1 LELRRVDGEALIKK
15 EDLDK
20 NQYFI
25 SIIDRSSQSG
35 LIGRPETD
43 NIQAGI
49 SALLQKLILKYT
61 GGDSSSV
68 KIETAVNILYS
79 VYYILDAYAAG
90 LDRPG
95 DMITALH
102 EKSMAEIYNEGV
114 EIVAACVEETK
125 NLYKEISETK
135 LEIPLEIY
143 NDTINIAMP
152 EFFRTYDIEFAAHDI
167 TASMDYP
174 LAFDDMTIRGIFYI
188 RQYLEKLQLETRFC
202 SAFSLKSILE
212 LLQDYGRKFSID
224 ITYTPFNLFETLF
237 DQSVFSVLS
246 GSGIGEITV
255 YRQKFEHLNQV
266 LYGKSHKNIQSL
278 IDDAVNRV
286 ADKFDITDTKMI
298 DYMNRYKTQFAKR
311 FIIAFKNGNLSNM
324 VIIDGENSDDGKIVF
339 KDGERISDE
348 NFAGLVDLVQIC
360 QSTGEKIK
368 MITANVHSI
377 ADYKDILEQ
386 DCLYGDE
393 FTAAFE
399 VLSDIALVVLGY
411 TIFEEELISGPF
423 HLSQASIAECG
434 RNVQSQWQTY
444 YLDFLCRQSE
454 DRREQIEDI
463 LNKIII
469 PAEDSLE

>member
-1 LELRRVDGEALIKK
+1 
-15 EDLDK
+15 
-20 NQYFI
+20 
-25 SIIDRSSQSG
+25 
-35 LIGRPETD
+35 
-43 NIQAGI
+43 
-49 SALLQKLILKYT
+49 
-61 GGDSSSV
+61 
-68 KIETAVNILYS
+68 
-79 VYYILDAYAAG
+79 
-90 LDRPG
+90 
-95 DMITALH
+95 
-102 EKSMAEIYNEGV
+102 
-114 EIVAACVEETK
+114 
-125 NLYKEISETK
+125 
-135 LEIPLEIY
+135 
-143 NDTINIAMP
+143 MP